1 VPAGLRVFLIALG
14 LAAIGLFVG
23 AGLAIGATQDDPGS
37 GAFRF
42 DYGRQTVTG
51 VLELHPYPLLS
62 VTEGSK
68 RITAGHTLM
77 LSGSG
82 KRGLGKR
89 AAGLDGQLVE
99 VSGVL
104 LARGDLDMLQVRG
117 GKKGLVAVDGDAPP
131 LETQPLGRWR
141 LTGEICD
148 GKCLAGAMRPGR
160 GLAHKA
166 CANLC
171 LIGGVPPVFVSSQA
185 VEGSEFLMIAGADGA
200 ALPAAAYDHVGQ
212 FLSLEGNIEQRGDV
226 LVFSV
231 DLNSLELL

>member
-1 VPAGLRVFLIALG
+1 MTEPDKPIFVGYLSVPAGLRVFLIALG

-117 GKKGLVAVDGDAPP
+117 GKKGLVAVDGDAPHS
-131 LETQPLGRWR
+131 RHSR
-141 LTGEICD
+141 SA
-148 GKCLAGAMRPGR
+148 AGG
-160 GLAHKA
+160 
-166 CANLC
+166 
-171 LIGGVPPVFVSSQA
+171 
-185 VEGSEFLMIAGADGA
+185 
-200 ALPAAAYDHVGQ
+200 
-212 FLSLEGNIEQRGDV
+212 
-226 LVFSV
+226 
-231 DLNSLELL
+231 